1 MKKLNVHG
9 TLFGI
14 EINIIDAIE
23 SEIDADVNYVTLQI
37 FHREEYIVI
46 SLFCSASTLSRNK
59 PFASFYYY
67 KNDDEV
73 KPENFGK
80 MIGKFI
86 TSNFVFAEKDGD

>member
-1 MKKLNVHG
+1 MKKLNVNG

-14 EINIIDAIE
+14 EKNIINAIE
-23 SEIDADVNYVTLQI
+23 NEIDADVNYVTLRI
-37 FHREEYIVI
+37 FNHEEYIVI
-46 SLFCSASTLSRNK
+46 SLFSSAITLSKNK

-86 TSNFVFAEKDGD
+86 TSNILFAEKGEG